1 LREAKMV
8 KEYSRDHIKKV
19 SNENVQLQ
27 WILGLV
33 EQIEF
38 ANRYDVLPDYVI
50 DVTVRRR
57 VSNDRN

>member
-1 LREAKMV
+1 MV
-8 KEYSRDHIKKV
+8 KDYSQDHIKKV
-19 SNENVQLQ
+19 SNEKGQLQ

-38 ANRYDVLPDYVI
+38 ANRCDVLPDYVI

-57 VSNDRN
+57 NSYD